1 METIQS
7 ILASRL
13 LAAVGETG
21 GVPVTVQSAQDAR
34 FGDYQSNIAM
44 QLAKPRRANP
54 RQVATE
60 IIAKLQ
66 VDDLCEKPEIAGA
79 GFINFRLKPVA
90 ILAHFSTLAADERL
104 GVPAVPQRRIVIDF
118 SSPNVAKSMHVGHIR
133 STFLGDALARIGRF
147 LGHTVV
153 TDNHIGDWGTQF
165 GMLLYGWRTILDQ
178 KALAL
183 DPIRELERVY
193 KIINHACSPTEED
206 IRDAKRQMLE
216 LQRNL
221 DAGTSKDAAEDGKEL
236 EKLRLALPEMES
248 RLPAAKIE
256 REKAKAALVKLQSGD
271 EENLGIWREMIRLS
285 QVQFDTIYS
294 RLGIRFDVT
303 LGESFYN
310 PWLKD
315 TVAALVEKG
324 IARES
329 DGALCVFSDGSV
341 PEKEDP
347 FLIKDETGWKPA
359 PALVQKADGASNYT
373 TTDLATLDYRSREI
387 SPDEIIYV
395 TDGRQQ
401 LHFRQLFA
409 IWRRW
414 QPKVQVKLAHV
425 WFGSILGED
434 GKPFKT
440 RSGDTVKL
448 ADLLDEAIE
457 RASKVIAEKNPDM
470 PESERTGIAKI
481 IGLGAVKYADLLPN
495 RQGDYVFSWEKM
507 LSFQGNTAP
516 YLQNAYVRIRAIFR
530 KVGISPVTSHQSP
543 VTFTEPAEFAL
554 VKKLAQFGEVLP
566 SILDDH
572 RPNLLCNY
580 LFELANAYH
589 SFYEACPVLKAAEP
603 VRSSRLALSDTTA
616 RVLAKGLD
624 LLGIG
629 VPERM

>member
-1 METIQS
+1 MEKTQSCCDKLRPIFMQTIQQ
-7 ILASRL
+7 ILETKLRD
-13 LAAVGETG
+13 AVGDSG
-21 GVPVTVQSAQDAR
+21 GVLVTVQSAQDTR
-34 FGDYQSNIAM
+34 FGDYQSNVAM

-54 RQVATE
+54 RALAQE
-60 IIAKLQ
+60 IIAKLD
-66 VDDLCEKPEIAGA
+66 VADLCETPEIAGA
-79 GFINFRLKPVA
+79 GFINFRLKPSTL
-90 ILAHFSTLAADERL
+90 IAHFTALACDERL
-104 GVPAVPQRRIVIDF
+104 GVPTVPSRRLVIDF
-118 SSPNVAKSMHVGHIR
+118 SSPNVAKPMHVGHIR

-153 TDNHIGDWGTQF
+153 SDNHIGDWGTQF
-165 GMLLYGWRTILDQ
+165 GMLCLAWKTILNKD
-178 KALAL
+178 ALFA
-183 DPIRELERVY
+183 DPIGELERIY
-193 KIINHACSPTEED
+193 KAQNERCKSDPA
-206 IRDAKRQMLE
+206 Q
-216 LQRNL
+216 L
-221 DAGTSKDAAEDGKEL
+221 DAARAE
-236 EKLRLALPEMES
+236 
-248 RLPAAKIE
+248 
-256 REKAKAALVKLQSGD
+256 LVKLQSGD

-310 PWLKD
+310 PWLKE
-315 TVAALVEKG
+315 TVSDLVAKW

-329 DGALCVFSDGSV
+329 DGALCVFSDGTV

-347 FLIKDETGWKPA
+347 FLIKDENGWKDS

-373 TTDLATLDYRSREI
+373 TTDLATIAYRVREFA
-387 SPDEIIYV
+387 PDEIIYV

-401 LHFRQLFA
+401 LHFRQFFSV
-409 IWRRW
+409 WRRW
-414 QPKVQVKLAHV
+414 QPASAVKLAHV

-448 ADLLDEAIE
+448 ADLLDEAVE
-457 RASKVIAEKNPDM
+457 RASKVIAEKNSEM
-470 PESERTGIAKI
+470 PEAERSEIAKI

-530 KVGISPVTSHQSP
+530 KAGNSPVTSHQSP
-543 VTFTEPAEFAL
+543 VTFTESAEFAL
-554 VKKLAQFGEVLP
+554 VKKLAHFGEVLP
-566 SILDDH
+566 SILDDY

-589 SFYEACPVLKAAEP
+589 SFYEACPVLKADEP
-603 VRSSRLALSDTTA
+603 ARSSRLALSDTTA